1 MVDQSGHTCARQWA
15 LENQSRMRAFVLLAL
30 LALASASA
38 PTGGSGYDECPAAPA
53 RPGDRRKGDPRTFTL
68 AVQRASA
75 SSGGEA
81 GDGSSDVTRLEL
93 ARSRLERVAAEI
105 TSLDAD
111 FVHVTGV
118 DGCAA
123 LNALVAAST
132 AIDARVAGD
141 YRPYLVA
148 PETAFPAT
156 AAMLTRVDPTANV
169 YVAPDSV
176 RGGGR
181 NSAEEEVS
189 PSFPHYFARTRL
201 GRVDVVVAGVAEAPT
216 SAEKKKSGSDGSW
229 AAEALATL
237 SRGEELIVVGTDA
250 SFFQKHPRVLAFLRE
265 NAFRELPPGAV
276 DTYGTVWTSPRV
288 AAAKRR
294 GKEKKASEEPSS
306 PSREARFDLARLEF
320 EPGAFTNEAETIAQ
334 YLTPRRVFL
343 TACEVVFAAV
353 FFPGVVALAFSG
365 NEKKKK
371 TR

>member
-1 MVDQSGHTCARQWA
+1 
-15 LENQSRMRAFVLLAL
+15 MRAFVLLAL

-68 AVQRASA
+68 AVQRVSA
-75 SSGGEA
+75 SSGGEKA

-93 ARSRLERVAAEI
+93 VRSRLERVAAEI
-105 TSLDAD
+105 TALDAD

-118 DGCAA
+118 GGCAA
-123 LNALVAAST
+123 LNARVAAST

-148 PETAFPAT
+148 PETAPHQLIFPAT

-181 NSAEEEVS
+181 NSAGEEVP

-216 SAEKKKSGSDGSW
+216 SAEGDFLRESGSDESW

-237 SRGEELIVVGTDA
+237 GRGEELIVVGTDA
-250 SFFQKHPRVLAFLRE
+250 SFLKKHPRVFSFLRTNAFL
-265 NAFRELPPGAV
+265 ELPPGAV
-276 DTYGTVWTSPRV
+276 DTATVWVSPRV
-288 AAAKRR
+288 AAATRR
-294 GKEKKASEEPSS
+294 GKEKRASEEPSPS
-306 PSREARFDLARLEF
+306 PLGYEVLFDFARLEF

-334 YLTPRRVFL
+334 YLTKKRVFL
-343 TACEVVFAAV
+343 TACEVAFAAV
-353 FFPGVVALAFSG
+353 FFPGVVTLAFQQPRGAAG

>member
-1 MVDQSGHTCARQWA
+1 
-15 LENQSRMRAFVLLAL
+15 MRAFVLLAL

-68 AVQRASA
+68 AVQRVSA
-75 SSGGEA
+75 SSGGEKA

-105 TSLDAD
+105 TALDAD
-111 FVHVTGV
+111 FVHVTDV

-148 PETAFPAT
+148 PETAPHQLIFPAT

-181 NSAEEEVS
+181 NSAGEEVP

-216 SAEKKKSGSDGSW
+216 SAEGDFLRESGSDESW
-229 AAEALATL
+229 ANEALATL
-237 SRGEELIVVGTDA
+237 GRGEELIVVGTDA
-250 SFFQKHPRVLAFLRE
+250 SFLKKHPRVFSFLRTNAFL
-265 NAFRELPPGAV
+265 ELPLGAV
-276 DTYGTVWTSPRV
+276 DTATVWTSPRV
-288 AAAKRR
+288 ATALQR
-294 GKEKKASEEPSS
+294 GKEKRASLPEPPEERPLN
-306 PSREARFDLARLEF
+306 EALFDFARLEF

-334 YLTPRRVFL
+334 YLTKKRVFL
-343 TACEVVFAAV
+343 TACEVAFAAV
-353 FFPGVVALAFSG
+353 FFPGVVKLASQQTRG
-365 NEKKKK
+365 AAENEQK

>member
-1 MVDQSGHTCARQWA
+1 
-15 LENQSRMRAFVLLAL
+15 MRAFALLAL

-38 PTGGSGYDECPAAPA
+38 PTGGSEYDECPAAPA
-53 RPGDRRKGDPRTFTL
+53 KPGDRRRGDPRTFTL

-75 SSGGEA
+75 SSLGEA
-81 GDGSSDVTRLEL
+81 IDGASDDARLEL
-93 ARSRLERVAAEI
+93 ARSRLERAAADI
-105 TSLDAD
+105 TALDAD

-148 PETAFPAT
+148 PETAPHQLIFPAT

-181 NSAEEEVS
+181 NSAGEEVP

-216 SAEKKKSGSDGSW
+216 SAEGDFFRESGSDESW

-237 SRGEELIVVGTDA
+237 GRGEELIVVGTDA
-250 SFFQKHPRVLAFLRE
+250 SFLKKHPRVFSFLRTNAFL
-265 NAFRELPPGAV
+265 ELPPGAV
-276 DTYGTVWTSPRV
+276 NTKTVWVSPRV
-288 AAAKRR
+288 AAATRR
-294 GKEKKASEEPSS
+294 GKEKRASEEPSPS
-306 PSREARFDLARLEF
+306 PLNEVLFDFARLEF

-334 YLTPRRVFL
+334 YLTKKRVFL
-343 TACEVVFAAV
+343 TACEVAFAAV
-353 FFPGVVALAFSG
+353 FFPGVVTLAFQQPRGAAG

>member
-1 MVDQSGHTCARQWA
+1 
-15 LENQSRMRAFVLLAL
+15 MRAFFLLAL

-68 AVQRASA
+68 AVQRVSA
-75 SSGGEA
+75 SSGGEKA

-105 TSLDAD
+105 TALDAD
-111 FVHVTGV
+111 FVHVTDV

-148 PETAFPAT
+148 PETAPHQLIFPAT

-181 NSAEEEVS
+181 NSAGEEVP

-216 SAEKKKSGSDGSW
+216 SAEGDFLRESGSDESW
-229 AAEALATL
+229 ANEALATL
-237 SRGEELIVVGTDA
+237 GRGEELIVVGTDA
-250 SFFQKHPRVLAFLRE
+250 SFLKKHPRVFSFLRTNAFL
-265 NAFRELPPGAV
+265 ELPLGAV
-276 DTYGTVWTSPRV
+276 DTATVWTSPRV
-288 AAAKRR
+288 AAATRR
-294 GKEKKASEEPSS
+294 GKEKRASLPEPPEEP
-306 PSREARFDLARLEF
+306 PLHEALFDFARLEF

-334 YLTPRRVFL
+334 YLTKKRVFL
-343 TACEVVFAAV
+343 TACEVAFAAV
-353 FFPGVVALAFSG
+353 FFPGVVKLASQQTRFNEK
-365 NEKKKK
+365 NEKK

>member
-1 MVDQSGHTCARQWA
+1 M
-15 LENQSRMRAFVLLAL
+15 
-30 LALASASA
+30 
-38 PTGGSGYDECPAAPA
+38 
-53 RPGDRRKGDPRTFTL
+53 
-68 AVQRASA
+68 
-75 SSGGEA
+75 
-81 GDGSSDVTRLEL
+81 
-93 ARSRLERVAAEI
+93 
-105 TSLDAD
+105 
-111 FVHVTGV
+111 
-118 DGCAA
+118 
-123 LNALVAAST
+123 
-132 AIDARVAGD
+132 
-141 YRPYLVA
+141 A

-181 NSAEEEVS
+181 NSAGEEVS
-189 PSFPHYFARTRL
+189 LSFPHYFARTRL

-216 SAEKKKSGSDGSW
+216 SAEKKKSGSDESW

-250 SFFQKHPRVLAFLRE
+250 SFFQKHPRVLSFLRE
-265 NAFRELPPGAV
+265 NAFWEAPPGAV

-288 AAAKRR
+288 AAATRR
-294 GKEKKASEEPSS
+294 GKGEKPPS

-343 TACEVVFAAV
+343 TACEVAFAAV